1 MILSY
6 FILQKVTS
14 FYTFNL
20 LDVGDMDEAGAGK
33 KSKVNWYD
41 LITSFLLGS
50 EQARTHLPFNQMKIK
65 S

>member
-20 LDVGDMDEAGAGK
+20 LDVGDMDEAEAGSK
-33 KSKVNWYD
+33 KQK
-41 LITSFLLGS
+41 
-50 EQARTHLPFNQMKIK
+50 
-65 S
+65 